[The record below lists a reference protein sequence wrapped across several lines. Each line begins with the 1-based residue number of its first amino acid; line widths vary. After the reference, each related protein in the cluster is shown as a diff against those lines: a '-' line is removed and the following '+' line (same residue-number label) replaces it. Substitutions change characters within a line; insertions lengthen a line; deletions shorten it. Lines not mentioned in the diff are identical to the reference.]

1 LDLPTDGWLPRLR
14 PVGAS
19 LKPLLI
25 RRSPLDAIDLTGK
38 NAIVLGV
45 ANHRSIAWGIARE
58 LSARGARLALTYQGD
73 RFKGTLEKLAHE
85 AGLVDPLLVP
95 LDVNDEAQIDAC
107 FATVAAA
114 MGGLDALA
122 HCIAFARREDLE
134 GDFRATDREG
144 FRIALETSAYSLLAL
159 ARRATPLMQGRNAS
173 MIALS
178 YLAAER
184 AVPNYNVMGT
194 AKAALEQIVR
204 QLALELGPLGIRVN
218 CVSAGPISTLSARG
232 IGGFTHVL
240 GHHAER
246 APLKRNVTLEE
257 ISRAGLFLLSDLAS
271 GITGETLY
279 VHCGYNIVGV

>member
-1 LDLPTDGWLPRLR
+1 VDGLDL
-14 PVGAS
+14 S
-19 LKPLLI
+19 
-25 RRSPLDAIDLTGK
+25 GK

-58 LSARGARLALTYQGD
+58 LAGRGARLALTYQGD

-85 AGLVDPLLVP
+85 AGLKNPLLLP
-95 LDVNDEAQIDAC
+95 LDVSDEAAIDAC
-107 FATVAAA
+107 FATVQRE

-122 HCIAFARREDLE
+122 HCIAFANREDLE
-134 GDFRATDREG
+134 GDFRATSREG
-144 FRIALETSAYSLLAL
+144 FRIALEISAYSLLGL
-159 ARRATPLMQGRNAS
+159 ARRASPLMAGRGGS

-178 YLAAER
+178 YLAADR

-218 CVSAGPISTLSARG
+218 CISAGPISTLSARG

-240 GHHAER
+240 GHHAAK

-257 ISRAGLFLLSDLAS
+257 ISQAGLFLLSDLAS

-279 VHCGYNIVGV
+279 VDCGYNIVGL